1 MQQLHTKAWLCGLCA
16 QMIMSSAPDCEIA
29 VIKEVPK
36 EAAARTP
43 TQKRQSP
50 LRRFHEGT
58 LTFTF
63 GVFGALIFFA
73 FAAVSSTLRTTSFPN
88 PATRRVA
95 RTVFRSSS
103 FMPSIPFG
111 RSALGNG
118 TATSSSSTTSFC
130 SGTGAC
136 EETFFH
142 SLSQSTLLGS
152 SMGPRLIINVL
163 RPRTA
168 ATGDLPPPRAK
179 PLAWAARPST
189 RPSSTANRSMIPTLF
204 TALLSTATPLLT
216 APPPAR
222 PLAAPGRR
230 LPPCVE
236 AARAP
241 GNRTLR
247 FSRRAA
253 AAQLLRRRVR

>member
-136 EETFFH
+136 EETFGERRRH
-142 SLSQSTLLGS
+142 ASELAPADGRQELSLFRECS
-152 SMGPRLIINVL
+152 
-163 RPRTA
+163 
-168 ATGDLPPPRAK
+168 
-179 PLAWAARPST
+179 
-189 RPSSTANRSMIPTLF
+189 PSSTPCPNPRCSARRWARGSS
-204 TALLSTATPLLT
+204 STCCAR
-216 APPPAR
+216 AQPPPA
-222 PLAAPGRR
+222 
-230 LPPCVE
+230 
-236 AARAP
+236 
-241 GNRTLR
+241 T
-247 FSRRAA
+247 
-253 AAQLLRRRVR
+253 